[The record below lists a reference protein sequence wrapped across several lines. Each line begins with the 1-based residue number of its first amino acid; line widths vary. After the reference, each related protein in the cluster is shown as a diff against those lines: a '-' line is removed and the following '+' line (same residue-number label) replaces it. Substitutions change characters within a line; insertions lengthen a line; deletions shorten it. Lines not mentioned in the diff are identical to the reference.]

1 MDARKRQSAAAAP
14 TALVIGAGV
23 GGLAAAARLARA
35 GYRVTLHEKTAG
47 PGGRCGQLQLQ
58 GFRWD
63 IGPTIVLM
71 PEVFEETFR
80 ALGRRL
86 SDYVTLER
94 CDPNYR
100 IHYRDGSDITFTS
113 ELTAMGRELERI
125 EPGSFQRYLAFLAQ
139 GRTQYRVSLEHFVG
153 RNFDSVLDYLR
164 PSMLRNIL
172 KVRAHR
178 RAYSEV
184 SRFFADER
192 LRAAMTF
199 QTMYLG
205 VSPFHCPA
213 VYALL
218 PFTELGV
225 GVWFPKGGLYAIPR
239 ALERVAR
246 EEGVRLHYAS
256 PVARILTEGT
266 GKDARAVGVRLAD
279 GREERADL
287 VLCNADLPYAYEQLL
302 DPAATRLKAPERLR
316 YTSSG
321 YLLYLGL
328 RRRVPGLG
336 HHTVFLGRGYRE
348 SFEDIFER
356 FQVPADPSFYVNVPA
371 RTDASLAPEGK
382 DGLYVLVPVP
392 HQKAGVS
399 PDWRT
404 EGPRVRAKVLARL
417 AEEGFPLSE
426 EDIEVER
433 VLTPDDWAGTFNLAR
448 GSAFGLAQNFFQVG
462 PFRPANED
470 PNLSGLFFVGA
481 STQPGTGLPT
491 VLISARLVCER
502 VAAWAQRTGLRPQA
516 RTGEAPL
523 PERRGEQL
531 GDAA

>member
-1 MDARKRQSAAAAP
+1 MSAPGTAKRTKGEAP
-14 TALVIGAGV
+14 TALVVGAGV
-23 GGLAAAARLARA
+23 GGLAAAARLARQ
-35 GYRVTLHEKTAG
+35 GFRVRVHEKTGG
-47 PGGRCGQLQLQ
+47 PGGRCGQLALG
-58 GFRWD
+58 GFRFD
-63 IGPTIVLM
+63 LGPTIVLM

-86 SDYVTLER
+86 EDYLTLER
-94 CDPNYR
+94 CEPNYR

-139 GRTQYRVSLEHFVG
+139 GRTQYEVSLAHFVG
-153 RNFDSVLDYLR
+153 RDFTSVLDYLR
-164 PSMLRNIL
+164 PAMLRNIL

-178 RAYSEV
+178 RAYAEV
-184 SRFFADER
+184 SRFFQDER
-192 LRAAMTF
+192 LRAALTF

-225 GVWFPKGGLYAIPR
+225 GVWFPKGGLYAIPL

-246 EEGVRLHYAS
+246 EEGVSLHYES
-256 PVARILTEGT
+256 PVERILTEG
-266 GKDARAVGVRLAD
+266 GRAVGVRLAG

-287 VLCNADLPYAYEQLL
+287 VLCNADLPYAYERLL
-302 DPAATRLKAPERLR
+302 DPAATRLKAPEKLR

-321 YLLYLGL
+321 LLFYWGL
-328 RRRVPGLG
+328 ERRVPGLG
-336 HHTVFLGRGYRE
+336 HHTVFLGRGYRQ

-356 FQVPADPSFYVNVPA
+356 FRVPEDPSFYVNVPC
-371 RTDASLAPEGK
+371 RTDPSLAPEGQ

-392 HQKAGVS
+392 HQKEGQS

-404 EGPRVRAKVLARL
+404 EAPRVRAQVLARL
-417 AEEGFPLSE
+417 AEEGFPLAE
-426 EDIEVER
+426 EDLAYER
-433 VLTPDDWAGTFNLAR
+433 ILTPDDWVGTFNLAR

-470 PNLSGLFFVGA
+470 PNVSGLFFVGA
-481 STQPGTGLPT
+481 STRPGTGLPT
-491 VLISARLVCER
+491 VLISARLAAER
-502 VAAWAQRTGLRPQA
+502 VAAWARRTGLAPAQ
-516 RTGEAPL
+516 APL
-523 PERRGEQL
+523 PTAATAAAAAVE
-531 GDAA
+531 DAA